1 MSPEPINYET
11 VLADL
16 QTKRDQLDAAI
27 AAIRGIMGS
36 AGALAT
42 AAIPRVSDISQ
53 IPPRAFVGLSV
64 SVAAH
69 RLLQMVQRRM
79 STKEI
84 MRGLQAGGLKTSK
97 YRNVYAILRQRE
109 ADKADVMNVDG
120 VWGLAAWNPE
130 RRPRSNLID
139 SPRQQK

>member
-1 MSPEPINYET
+1 MSPEPVNYEI

-27 AAIRGIMGS
+27 VAIRGIMGS

-42 AAIPRVSDISQ
+42 AVIPRVSDISQ
-53 IPPRAFVGLSV
+53 IPPRAFTGLSV

-79 STKEI
+79 STREI
-84 MRGLQAGGLKTSK
+84 MQGLQAGGLRTSK
-97 YRNVYAILRQRE
+97 YRNVYSILRQRE
-109 ADKADVMNVDG
+109 AAQADVMNIDG
-120 VWGLAAWNPE
+120 VWGLSVWNPE
-130 RRPRSNLID
+130 RRPRSNLVA
-139 SPRQQK
+139 PQPQK